1 MNLKQKFRKNQ
12 GITLIALVVTIIVL
26 LILAGITIAMLT
38 GQNGIL
44 NRATEAKEKT
54 GVAQEEEQI
63 KLAVMAALSDGTGT
77 LTIPNLKKE
86 LASYGIT
93 IAEDATFPVTVS
105 AGGNNYTIAS
115 TGEVTKVES
124 GSVPPTP
131 NPDPVT
137 PPTVPEGLKVGD
149 TVTYSPS
156 GTYTWQG
163 KYCSLSEPDE
173 NLSSAS
179 GQSYNI
185 TEWKILSI
193 ENGKVELVPTEPT
206 SGTVYLG
213 QEQGYN
219 NGVKLLNDA
228 CNSLYGNTSKGIT
241 ARSLNIDDIEKYML
255 EAKVAKVHQ
264 YQTDSTT
271 AKYGNQLSS
280 AFTRYKYY
288 PVIYAEEKLSVIN
301 GNKKTTGLG
310 MSEQTSFIEKNAN
323 NATDGHLNDSRSI
336 QPYETYWD
344 KDNSFMQTAFRTAEG
359 GANYYNL
366 LINTN
371 KDYWLA
377 SRCVGTAEDFC
388 NYMIRFVKSGFVG
401 AGAMYQSDDHTGY
414 NSPLA
419 LFPVVSLSS
428 SLLSGNATSGYNISG
443 N

>member
-1 MNLKQKFRKNQ
+1 MNFTKKFNKNK

-26 LILAGITIAMLT
+26 LILAGISISMLT

-44 NRATEAKEKT
+44 NRAAEAKEKND
-54 GVAQEEEQI
+54 VAQKEEQI

-93 IAEDATFPVTVS
+93 IAEDATFPVTVG
-105 AGGNNYTIAS
+105 AGGNNYTIAA
-115 TGEVTKVES
+115 TGEVTKVGS
-124 GSVPPTP
+124 GSVTPTP

-163 KYCSLSEPDE
+163 KYCSSSQSDA

-185 TEWKILSI
+185 TEWKVLSI
-193 ENGKVELVPTEPT
+193 ENGKVELVPTAPT

-213 QEQGYN
+213 QAQGYN

-228 CNSLYGNTSKGIT
+228 CSSLYGNTSKGIT

-255 EAKVAKVHQ
+255 EAKLAEAHS
-264 YQTDSTT
+264 YTNA
-271 AKYGNQLSS
+271 AKYGNQVSS
-280 AFTRYKYY
+280 AYTSNKYY

-301 GNKKTTGLG
+301 GNKKTDGLG
-310 MSEQTSFIEKNAN
+310 MSEQSTFMEKTEDGV
-323 NATDGHLNDSRSI
+323 TDGKITTATSI
-336 QPYETYWD
+336 QPYQTYWY
-344 KDNSFMQTAFRTAEG
+344 KDNSFLQTAFRTAEG
-359 GANYYNL
+359 GENYYNL
-366 LINTN
+366 LINTS

-377 SRCVGTAEDFC
+377 SRCVYTDSGYCYF
-388 NYMIRFVKSGFVG
+388 YMRDVNSGGVNAYDMCVSYG
-401 AGAMYQSDDHTGY
+401 NTDY
-414 NSPLA
+414 NSLA

-428 SLLSGNATSGYNISG
+428 SLLSGNATSGYTVN
-443 N
+443 